1 MSGNNNT
8 TPPPPMTDDEHQK
21 QQQRKW
27 SVHMFGYNIPYWV
40 IVLVV
45 VIIVYL
51 IYTYTQK
58 TPMQTVALNPTAKLA
73 LGNAQTISSPTSS
86 VIVGQGAASVNVGQG
101 AASVNVAS
109 SDASTRKLQ
118 RELRELFSKY

>member
-8 TPPPPMTDDEHQK
+8 TSPPTTDDEYKK
-21 QQQRKW
+21 QQQQQTW
-27 SVHMFGYNIPYWV
+27 SAHMFGYNVPYWV

-58 TPMQTVALNPTAKLA
+58 TPMQSVSLNPTAKLA

-86 VIVGQGAASVNVGQG
+86 MNVGQG

-109 SDASTRKLQ
+109 PVSDVSTRKLQ